1 MEILKIQLEEQVLI
15 KKMDDKVFD
24 VVKNPKYGG
33 YQTGLASMVYTFFD
47 KNIWHLVEPLCLQ
60 MKLQSKMKIY
70 LIKN

>member
-1 MEILKIQLEEQVLI
+1 
-15 KKMDDKVFD
+15 MDDKVFD

-47 KNIWHLVEPLCLQ
+47 KNIWYLVEPLCLQ